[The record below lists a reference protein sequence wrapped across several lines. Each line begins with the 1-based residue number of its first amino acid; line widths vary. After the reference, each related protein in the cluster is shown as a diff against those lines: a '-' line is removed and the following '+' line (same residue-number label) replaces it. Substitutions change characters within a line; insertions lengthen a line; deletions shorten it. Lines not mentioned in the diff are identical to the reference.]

1 MADEIGK
8 ISLVADTSSL
18 ERATN
23 ELDKFAASGNKAATA
38 ADSLNDSNA
47 KTAAK
52 VKDVNAAFAAGASI
66 REKVRSSY
74 EGTTKELQGL
84 QRELLAIRG
93 RVDPVG
99 AAFDNLASMSDKLR
113 EGLRQGLIDPADYA
127 ASEKGIDKLT
137 DSLERSVYESS
148 AAGKAAKEAA
158 QAEKVATVAKESFIS
173 KLQEQTSLYK
183 ATASESAAYRAELL
197 GISKEAAPLISL
209 LQQQEE
215 ATRKD
220 AEQKRIAAIAAKG
233 LKDSIKQLEAEER
246 AALKATKE
254 QERAD
259 RSALA
264 AKESFISR
272 LREQA
277 ETQGKTNS
285 EILAYKAAQ
294 LGATQEAAPFI
305 ASLKQQE
312 DAWKKGTISAG
323 QYRQAMRQLPMQIT
337 DVVTSLASGMPIYMI
352 AIQQGGQIKDSFG
365 GIGNAAK
372 ALISQLT
379 PMRLLVGGLATGAVA
394 LATAYYQGSQES
406 QEFNKQLILTGNY
419 AGVTT
424 DRLNEMAKTIA
435 KSGGTQGAAAAALAK
450 VAGSGAFSSSQLES
464 VTRAALAME
473 KATGQSVDATIENFK
488 RLKEDP
494 LRAAQDLD
502 KQLHFLTATQ
512 LEQISSLSEQGR
524 ATEAASVAMDAYSNT
539 LRVRSAEI
547 KHNLGTIE
555 TAWNSI
561 KGAASDAWDS
571 MLNIGRESSLNER
584 VESTRRQLE
593 IAEKNLRDAERQK
606 PVDTTGYGFGRESS
620 ALGSQ
625 QAGRQLSEQKNRVEA
640 LRKSLK
646 ELSEQSYS
654 EAYAAGIK
662 KQNQDEEE
670 AQKQRFDAD
679 QKWKREY
686 ENAQEKHQRT
696 ILQIK
701 NSSASEATKS
711 EALIR
716 ENARFKEEQDRKT
729 KKPKA
734 VKAITDDAATKE
746 LAASQQR
753 LAVLRGQSSITD
765 KMTQQESRLLEFNQQ
780 IADLKSKSILTA
792 DQKSLLSR
800 ESEIRASLQLEAN
813 IAKENAQRDKA
824 VKAMKTMSD
833 YAKEIEERNQQAK
846 DSFGQTTKGTQR
858 EAQESQLKKTY
869 NKSLEGITDA
879 AQLEKIAAEYVRA
892 RDKLHEGFRDEDAR
906 ESDWISGLNL
916 GINQFAEN
924 SLNVF
929 QATAQIGQT
938 TMQSLSDMAT
948 DLASTGKANIKEFGT
963 SILKMILQVINQ
975 LLVAYAIQSALGWM
989 SGGAS
994 FSSTGLND
1002 GTKGIPMPPKF
1013 DAGGYTGDGGK
1024 YEPKGIVHGG
1034 EFVFTKESTSRIGTD
1049 NLYALMRG
1057 YANGGLV
1064 GGASTGRAPMLGL
1077 QGGGSASG
1085 PIIQTSVVV
1094 NSEGGQQ
1101 QQGGNSDVLGKA
1113 YQQVIDTSV
1122 RDGISKALRPGGLI
1136 WMAQNKR

>member
-1 MADEIGK
+1 MSDEIGK

-47 KTAAK
+47 QTSAK
-52 VKDVNAAFAAGASI
+52 VKDVNAAFAAGAAV
-66 REKVRSSY
+66 REQTRRSY

-84 QRELLAIRG
+84 QRELVAIRG

-99 AAFDNLASMSDKLR
+99 VAFDNLAAMSDKLR
-113 EGLRQGLIDPADYA
+113 EGLRQKLIDPSDYA
-127 ASEKGIDKLT
+127 ASVKGIDNLT
-137 DSLERSVYESS
+137 SALERSVYESS

-158 QAEKVATVAKESFIS
+158 QADKVATVAKENFLK
-173 KLQEQTSLYK
+173 KLKEQVATQGMSRQEQLQ
-183 ATASESAAYRAELL
+183 YR
-197 GISKEAAPLISL
+197 
-209 LQQQEE
+209 
-215 ATRKD
+215 
-220 AEQKRIAAIAAKG
+220 
-233 LKDSIKQLEAEER
+233 
-246 AALKATKE
+246 
-254 QERAD
+254 
-259 RSALA
+259 
-264 AKESFISR
+264 
-272 LREQA
+272 
-277 ETQGKTNS
+277 
-285 EILAYKAAQ
+285 AAQ
-294 LGATQEAAPFI
+294 LGVSSSADIYIKKIDESSKALHGF
-305 ASLKQQE
+305 SLK
-312 DAWKKGTISAG
+312 SASARREIG
-323 QYRQAMRQLPMQIT
+323 VMIGELARGNIGALRGSSITLANRSGLIDQLMTFRGAM
-337 DVVTSLASGMPIYMI
+337 VAGSLGLVA
-352 AIQQGGQIKDSFG
+352 GGL
-365 GIGNAAK
+365 IGVAK
-372 ALISQLT
+372 A
-379 PMRLLVGGLATGAVA
+379 
-394 LATAYYQGSQES
+394 AYDGSQES
-406 QEFNKQLILTGNY
+406 TEFNKQLILTGNY

-435 KSGGTQGAAAAALAK
+435 KSGGTQGSAASALAK
-450 VAGSGAFSSSQLES
+450 VVGTGAFGANQLES
-464 VTRAALAME
+464 VTRSALAME

-524 ATEAASVAMDAYSNT
+524 VTEAATIAIDAYSNT
-539 LRVRSAEI
+539 LKTRSAEI
-547 KHNLGTIE
+547 KQNLGTIE
-555 TAWNSI
+555 TAWNAI
-561 KGAASDAWDS
+561 KSAASNAWDS
-571 MLNIGRESSLNER
+571 MLDIGRESSLNER

-593 IAEKNLRDAERQK
+593 IAEKNLRDAGRQK
-606 PVDTTGYGFGRESS
+606 PIDTTGYGFGRESS
-620 ALGSQ
+620 SLGSQ
-625 QAGRQLSEQKNRVEA
+625 QAGRQLSEQKNRVDA

-662 KQNQDEEE
+662 KQNQDQEE

-679 QKWKREY
+679 QKWKRDY
-686 ENAQEKHQRT
+686 ENAQEKHQRN

-701 NSSASEATKS
+701 NSSASEAVKS

-716 ENARFKEEQDRKT
+716 ENARFKEEQERKT

-734 VKAITDDAATKE
+734 EKAFTDDAATKE

-780 IADLKSKSILTA
+780 IADLKNKPILTA

-800 ESEIRASLQLEAN
+800 ESEIRASLQLETN

-869 NKSLEGITDA
+869 NKSLEGITDP

-948 DLASTGKANIKEFGT
+948 DLASTGKANIKEFGA

-1064 GGASTGRAPMLGL
+1064 GGASTGRAPMLGI

-1094 NSEGGQQ
+1094 NGEGGQQ

>member
-23 ELDKFAASGNKAATA
+23 ELDKFAVSGNKAATA

-47 KTAAK
+47 QTSAK
-52 VKDVNAAFAAGASI
+52 VKDVNAAFAAGAAV
-66 REKVRSSY
+66 REQTRRSY

-84 QRELLAIRG
+84 QRELVAIRG

-99 AAFDNLASMSDKLR
+99 VAFDNLAAMSDKLR
-113 EGLRQGLIDPADYA
+113 EGLRQKLIDPSDYA
-127 ASEKGIDKLT
+127 ASVKGIDNLT
-137 DSLERSVYESS
+137 SALERSVYESS

-158 QAEKVATVAKESFIS
+158 QADKVATVAKENFLK
-173 KLQEQTSLYK
+173 KLKEQVATQGMSRQEQLQ
-183 ATASESAAYRAELL
+183 YR
-197 GISKEAAPLISL
+197 
-209 LQQQEE
+209 
-215 ATRKD
+215 
-220 AEQKRIAAIAAKG
+220 
-233 LKDSIKQLEAEER
+233 
-246 AALKATKE
+246 
-254 QERAD
+254 
-259 RSALA
+259 
-264 AKESFISR
+264 
-272 LREQA
+272 
-277 ETQGKTNS
+277 
-285 EILAYKAAQ
+285 AAQ
-294 LGATQEAAPFI
+294 LGVASSADIYIKKIDESSKALHGF
-305 ASLKQQE
+305 SLK
-312 DAWKKGTISAG
+312 SASARREIG
-323 QYRQAMRQLPMQIT
+323 VMLGELARGNIGALRGSSITLANRSGLIDQLMTFRGAM
-337 DVVTSLASGMPIYMI
+337 VAGSLGLVA
-352 AIQQGGQIKDSFG
+352 GGL
-365 GIGNAAK
+365 IGVAK
-372 ALISQLT
+372 A
-379 PMRLLVGGLATGAVA
+379 AYEGA
-394 LATAYYQGSQES
+394 QES
-406 QEFNKQLILTGNY
+406 EEFNKQLILTGNY
-419 AGVTT
+419 AG
-424 DRLNEMAKTIA
+424 KTAGQLQNLA
-435 KSGGTQGAAAAALAK
+435 KSFSGKGITQHDAASALAS
-450 VAGSGAFSSSQLES
+450 VIGSGAFKSNQIES
-464 VTRAALAME
+464 VTKAALAMQQ
-473 KATGQSVDATIENFK
+473 ATGQAVDETIKNFQRLYENPTQGSIE
-488 RLKEDP
+488 LN
-494 LRAAQDLD
+494 
-502 KQLHFLTATQ
+502 KQLHYLTSSQYEYIAS
-512 LEQISSLSEQGR
+512 LERRGFK
-524 ATEAASVAMDAYSNT
+524 EAAGQAAADVYSKAEQQ
-539 LRVRSAEI
+539 RSQQVI
-547 KHNLGTIE
+547 DNLGYIE
-555 TAWNSI
+555 RSI
-561 KGAASDAWDS
+561 KTAINWWNKYYDAARG
-571 MLNIGRESSLNER
+571 IGREDTN
-584 VESTRRQLE
+584 STQLQ
-593 IAEKNLRDAERQK
+593 AVRDRIK
-606 PVDTTGYGFGRESS
+606 
-620 ALGSQ
+620 
-625 QAGRQLSEQKNRVEA
+625 QLSDNSKPGAFGLGGIGDGGASAKELKELKDKEKELAFVINSQEGYAQSQIKAKEA
-640 LRKSLK
+640 DEKRTKSLK
-646 ELSEQSYS
+646 YQNDILSKNVSWQQKRSAALTELWRNISLAPKDWSKEQ
-654 EAYAAGIK
+654 
-662 KQNQDEEE
+662 
-670 AQKQRFDAD
+670 R
-679 QKWKREY
+679 
-686 ENAQEKHQRT
+686 
-696 ILQIK
+696 
-701 NSSASEATKS
+701 
-711 EALIR
+711 AL
-716 ENARFKEEQDRKT
+716 
-729 KKPKA
+729 A
-734 VKAITDDAATKE
+734 VKQINNDNKPPTEKKGTVYKDDTAARE

-753 LAVLRGQSSITD
+753 LAVLRGQSEATD

-780 IADLKSKSILTA
+780 IADLKNKSILTA

-833 YAKEIEERNQQAK
+833 YAKEIEERNKQAEK
-846 DSFGQTTKGTQR
+846 SFGKTTKGTQR

-906 ESDWISGLNL
+906 ESQWVSGLNL
-916 GINQFAEN
+916 GVRQFAEN

-1094 NSEGGQQ
+1094 NNEGGQQ
-1101 QQGGNSDVLGKA
+1101 QQGGNSDAIGKA

>member
-1 MADEIGK
+1 MSDEIGK

-18 ERATN
+18 ERAAN
-23 ELDKFAASGNKAATA
+23 ELDKFSASSNKAATA

-47 KTAAK
+47 QTSAK
-52 VKDVNAAFAAGASI
+52 VKDVNAAFTAGAAV
-66 REKVRSSY
+66 REQTRRSY

-84 QRELLAIRG
+84 QRELVAIRG

-99 AAFDNLASMSDKLR
+99 VAFDNLAAMSDKLR
-113 EGLRQGLIDPADYA
+113 EGLRQKLIDPSDYA
-127 ASEKGIDKLT
+127 ASVKGIDNLT
-137 DSLERSVYESS
+137 SALERSVYESS

-158 QAEKVATVAKESFIS
+158 QADKLATV
-173 KLQEQTSLYK
+173 
-183 ATASESAAYRAELL
+183 
-197 GISKEAAPLISL
+197 
-209 LQQQEE
+209 
-215 ATRKD
+215 
-220 AEQKRIAAIAAKG
+220 
-233 LKDSIKQLEAEER
+233 
-246 AALKATKE
+246 
-254 QERAD
+254 
-259 RSALA
+259 

-337 DVVTSLASGMPIYMI
+337 DVVTSLASGMPIYMV

-372 ALISQLT
+372 ALASQLT
-379 PMRLLVGGLATGAVA
+379 PMRLLVGGITTAAIA
-394 LATAYYQGSQES
+394 LSVAYYQGAQES
-406 QEFNKQLILTGNY
+406 TEFNKQLILTGNY

-435 KSGGTQGAAAAALAK
+435 KSGGTQGSAASALAK
-450 VAGSGAFSSSQLES
+450 VVGTGAFGANQLES
-464 VTRAALAME
+464 VTRSALAME

-512 LEQISSLSEQGR
+512 LESITKLSETGNV
-524 ATEAASVAMDAYSNT
+524 TAAARVAMDAYADTMQQREADVTDS
-539 LRVRSAEI
+539 
-547 KHNLGTIE
+547 LGYLE
-555 TAWNSI
+555 TGWNSI
-561 KGAASDAWDS
+561 KSIASSAWDA
-571 MLNIGRESSLNER
+571 MLGVGREDTIEDKIER
-584 VESTRRQLE
+584 LQKASKARALGMADVNVGVDTSAE
-593 IAEKNLRDAERQK
+593 IATLQEEKFQRDIKVAKDKAEQNEQDRQ
-606 PVDTTGYGFGRESS
+606 
-620 ALGSQ
+620 
-625 QAGRQLSEQKNRVEA
+625 
-640 LRKSLK
+640 
-646 ELSEQSYS
+646 
-654 EAYAAGIK
+654 
-662 KQNQDEEE
+662 
-670 AQKQRFDAD
+670 
-679 QKWKREY
+679 KREY
-686 ENAQEKHQRT
+686 NATQALNKKYETAEEKHQRT
-696 ILQIK
+696 LLEIRSGYASKEAKDAAIK
-701 NSSASEATKS
+701 
-711 EALIR
+711 R
-716 ENARFKEEQDRKT
+716 ENIEFAEAQARKT

-734 VKAITDDAATKE
+734 AKAITDDAATKE

-780 IADLKSKSILTA
+780 IADLKNKSILTA

-833 YAKEIEERNQQAK
+833 YAKEIEERNKQAEK
-846 DSFGQTTKGTQR
+846 SFGKTTKGTQR
-858 EAQESQLKKTY
+858 EAQESQLNKTY

-906 ESDWISGLNL
+906 ESDWISGLNM

-1024 YEPKGIVHGG
+1024 HEPKGIVHGG

-1064 GGASTGRAPMLGL
+1064 GGPSMSRAPMFGL
-1077 QGGGSASG
+1077 TGGSGAGGVAVDLSG
-1085 PIIQTSVVV
+1085 MNIIVQ
-1094 NSEGGQQ
+1094 GQQ
-1101 QQGGNSDVLGKA
+1101 QQQNGSPQQNQAISQAAKNEVIAIVSQQLDRALGQSGRITTAIQKK
-1113 YQQVIDTSV
+1113 VG
-1122 RDGISKALRPGGLI
+1122 R
-1136 WMAQNKR
+1136 

>member
-1 MADEIGK
+1 MSDEIGK

-18 ERATN
+18 ERAAN
-23 ELDKFAASGNKAATA
+23 ELDKFSASSNKAATA

-47 KTAAK
+47 QTSAK
-52 VKDVNAAFAAGASI
+52 VKDVNAAFTAGAAV
-66 REKVRSSY
+66 REQTRRSY

-84 QRELLAIRG
+84 QRELVAIRG

-99 AAFDNLASMSDKLR
+99 VAFDNLAAMSDKLR
-113 EGLRQGLIDPADYA
+113 EGLRQKLIDPSDYA
-127 ASEKGIDKLT
+127 ASVKGIDNLT
-137 DSLERSVYESS
+137 SALERSVYESS

-158 QAEKVATVAKESFIS
+158 QADKVATVAKENFLK
-173 KLQEQTSLYK
+173 KLKEQVATQGMSRQEQLQ
-183 ATASESAAYRAELL
+183 YR
-197 GISKEAAPLISL
+197 
-209 LQQQEE
+209 
-215 ATRKD
+215 
-220 AEQKRIAAIAAKG
+220 
-233 LKDSIKQLEAEER
+233 
-246 AALKATKE
+246 
-254 QERAD
+254 
-259 RSALA
+259 
-264 AKESFISR
+264 
-272 LREQA
+272 
-277 ETQGKTNS
+277 
-285 EILAYKAAQ
+285 AAQ
-294 LGATQEAAPFI
+294 LGVASSADIYIKKIDESSKALHGF
-305 ASLKQQE
+305 SLK
-312 DAWKKGTISAG
+312 SASARREIG
-323 QYRQAMRQLPMQIT
+323 VMLGELARGNIGALRGSSITLANRSGLIDQLMTFRGAM
-337 DVVTSLASGMPIYMI
+337 VAGSLGLVA
-352 AIQQGGQIKDSFG
+352 GGL
-365 GIGNAAK
+365 IGVAK
-372 ALISQLT
+372 A
-379 PMRLLVGGLATGAVA
+379 
-394 LATAYYQGSQES
+394 AYDGSQES
-406 QEFNKQLILTGNY
+406 TEFNKQLILTGNY

-435 KSGGTQGAAAAALAK
+435 KSGGTQGAAAAALSK
-450 VAGSGAFSSSQLES
+450 VVGTGSFDANQLES
-464 VTRAALAME
+464 ITRSALAME
-473 KATGQSVDATIENFK
+473 KVTGQSVDATIENFK

-502 KQLHFLTATQ
+502 KQLHFLTAAQ
-512 LEQISSLSEQGR
+512 LEQISSL
-524 ATEAASVAMDAYSNT
+524 TEVGNITQAARIAMDAYSDAIQNRSSDVVENLGFIESAWKNIGDAAAYAWDTAKRVGRDSTLEEQLQRLQSIRPAGINT
-539 LRVRSAEI
+539 TSIDAEI
-547 KHNLGTIE
+547 
-555 TAWNSI
+555 
-561 KGAASDAWDS
+561 AAVKEKIYQRDRKAAGDK
-571 MLNIGRESSLNER
+571 
-584 VESTRRQLE
+584 
-593 IAEKNLRDAERQK
+593 AEKVEQDRQK
-606 PVDTTGYGFGRESS
+606 RELLATQ
-620 ALGSQ
+620 AL
-625 QAGRQLSEQKNRVEA
+625 N
-640 LRKSLK
+640 
-646 ELSEQSYS
+646 
-654 EAYAAGIK
+654 
-662 KQNQDEEE
+662 KQ
-670 AQKQRFDAD
+670 
-679 QKWKREY
+679 Y
-686 ENAQEKHQRT
+686 ETEKEKHLRT
-696 ILQIK
+696 IREIE
-701 NSSASEATKS
+701 NGFATK
-711 EALIR
+711 EAKDTAIAR
-716 ENARFKEEQDRKT
+716 ENEKFAESQARKT
-729 KKPKA
+729 KKPAAAKT
-734 VKAITDDAATKE
+734 ITDDVATKE

-753 LAVLRGQSSITD
+753 LAVLRGQSEATD

-813 IAKENAQRDKA
+813 IAKENVQRDKA

-833 YAKEIEERNQQAK
+833 YAIEIEERNQQARN
-846 DSFGQTTKGTQR
+846 SFGQTTKGTQR

-869 NKSLEGITDA
+869 NKSLEGITDPS
-879 AQLEKIAAEYVRA
+879 QLEKIAAEYVRA

-1101 QQGGNSDVLGKA
+1101 QRGGNSDALGKA

>member
-47 KTAAK
+47 QTSAK
-52 VKDVNAAFAAGASI
+52 VKDVNAAFAAGAAV
-66 REKVRSSY
+66 REQTRRSY

-84 QRELLAIRG
+84 QRELVAIRG

-99 AAFDNLASMSDKLR
+99 VAFDNLAAMSDKLR
-113 EGLRQGLIDPADYA
+113 EGLRQKLIDPSDYA
-127 ASEKGIDKLT
+127 ASVKGIDNLT
-137 DSLERSVYESS
+137 SALERSVYESS

-158 QAEKVATVAKESFIS
+158 QADKLATV
-173 KLQEQTSLYK
+173 
-183 ATASESAAYRAELL
+183 
-197 GISKEAAPLISL
+197 
-209 LQQQEE
+209 
-215 ATRKD
+215 
-220 AEQKRIAAIAAKG
+220 
-233 LKDSIKQLEAEER
+233 
-246 AALKATKE
+246 
-254 QERAD
+254 
-259 RSALA
+259 

-312 DAWKKGTISAG
+312 NAWKSSTISAG

-337 DVVTSLASGMPIYMI
+337 DVVTSLASGMPIYMV

-435 KSGGTQGAAAAALAK
+435 KSGGTQGSAASALAK
-450 VAGSGAFSSSQLES
+450 VVGTGAFGANQLES
-464 VTRAALAME
+464 VTRSALAME
-473 KATGQSVDATIENFK
+473 KVTGQSVDATIENFK

-502 KQLHFLTATQ
+502 KQLHFLTAAQ
-512 LEQISSLSEQGR
+512 LEQISSL
-524 ATEAASVAMDAYSNT
+524 TEVGNITQAARIAMDAYSDAIQNRSSDVVENLGFIESAWKNIGDAAAYAWDTAKRVGRDSTLEEQLQRLQSIRPAGINT
-539 LRVRSAEI
+539 TSIDAEI
-547 KHNLGTIE
+547 
-555 TAWNSI
+555 
-561 KGAASDAWDS
+561 AAVKEKIYQRDRKSAGDK
-571 MLNIGRESSLNER
+571 
-584 VESTRRQLE
+584 
-593 IAEKNLRDAERQK
+593 AEKVEQDRQK
-606 PVDTTGYGFGRESS
+606 RELLATQ
-620 ALGSQ
+620 AL
-625 QAGRQLSEQKNRVEA
+625 N
-640 LRKSLK
+640 
-646 ELSEQSYS
+646 
-654 EAYAAGIK
+654 
-662 KQNQDEEE
+662 KQ
-670 AQKQRFDAD
+670 
-679 QKWKREY
+679 Y
-686 ENAQEKHQRT
+686 ETEKEKHLRT
-696 ILQIK
+696 IREIE
-701 NSSASEATKS
+701 NGFATK
-711 EALIR
+711 EAKDTAIAR
-716 ENARFKEEQDRKT
+716 ENEKFAESQARKT
-729 KKPKA
+729 KKPAAAKT
-734 VKAITDDAATKE
+734 ITDDVATKE

-753 LAVLRGQSSITD
+753 LAVLRGQSEATD

-879 AQLEKIAAEYVRA
+879 SQLEKIAAEYVRA

-1024 YEPKGIVHGG
+1024 HEPKGIVHGG
-1034 EFVFTKESTSRIGTD
+1034 EFVFTKESTNRIGTD

-1064 GGASTGRAPMLGL
+1064 GGSSISRAPMLGL
-1077 QGGGSASG
+1077 TGGNGGISVDLSG
-1085 PIIQTSVVV
+1085 MTIVTQ
-1094 NSEGGQQ
+1094 GQQ
-1101 QQGGNSDVLGKA
+1101 QQQSSSSRQNQAISQAAKNEVIAIVSQQLDRALGQSGRITTA
-1113 YQQVIDTSV
+1113 I
-1122 RDGISKALRPGGLI
+1122 
-1136 WMAQNKR
+1136 QNKVGR

>member
-1 MADEIGK
+1 MSDEIGK
-8 ISLVADTSSL
+8 ISLVADTSSI
-18 ERATN
+18 ERAAN
-23 ELDKFAASGNKAATA
+23 ELDKFSASSNKAATA

-47 KTAAK
+47 QTSAK
-52 VKDVNAAFAAGASI
+52 VKDVNAAFAAGAAV
-66 REKVRSSY
+66 REQTRRSY

-84 QRELLAIRG
+84 QRELVAIRG

-99 AAFDNLASMSDKLR
+99 VAFDNLAAMSDKLR
-113 EGLRQGLIDPADYA
+113 EGLRQKLIDPSDYA
-127 ASEKGIDKLT
+127 ASVKGIDNLT
-137 DSLERSVYESS
+137 SALERSVYESS

-158 QAEKVATVAKESFIS
+158 QADKLATV
-173 KLQEQTSLYK
+173 
-183 ATASESAAYRAELL
+183 
-197 GISKEAAPLISL
+197 
-209 LQQQEE
+209 
-215 ATRKD
+215 
-220 AEQKRIAAIAAKG
+220 
-233 LKDSIKQLEAEER
+233 
-246 AALKATKE
+246 
-254 QERAD
+254 
-259 RSALA
+259 

-312 DAWKKGTISAG
+312 NAWKSSTISAG

-372 ALISQLT
+372 ALASQLT
-379 PMRLLVGGLATGAVA
+379 PMRLLVGGITTAAIA
-394 LATAYYQGSQES
+394 LSVAYYQGAQES
-406 QEFNKQLILTGNY
+406 TEFNKQLILTGNY

-435 KSGGTQGAAAAALAK
+435 KSGGTQGSAASALAK
-450 VAGSGAFSSSQLES
+450 VVGTGAFGANQLES
-464 VTRAALAME
+464 VTRSALAME

-512 LEQISSLSEQGR
+512 LESITALSETGNV
-524 ATEAASVAMDAYSNT
+524 TAAARVAMDAYADTMQQRAADVTDS
-539 LRVRSAEI
+539 
-547 KHNLGTIE
+547 LGYLE
-555 TAWNSI
+555 TGWNSI
-561 KGAASDAWDS
+561 KSIASSAWDA
-571 MLNIGRESSLNER
+571 MLGVGREDTIEDKIER
-584 VESTRRQLE
+584 LQKASKARALGMADVNVGVDTSAE
-593 IAEKNLRDAERQK
+593 IATLQEEKFQRDIKVAKDKAEQNEQDRQK
-606 PVDTTGYGFGRESS
+606 REDNATQ
-620 ALGSQ
+620 AL
-625 QAGRQLSEQKNRVEA
+625 N
-640 LRKSLK
+640 
-646 ELSEQSYS
+646 
-654 EAYAAGIK
+654 K
-662 KQNQDEEE
+662 K
-670 AQKQRFDAD
+670 
-679 QKWKREY
+679 Y
-686 ENAQEKHQRT
+686 ETAEEKHQRT
-696 ILQIK
+696 LLEIRSGYASKEAKDAAIK
-701 NSSASEATKS
+701 
-711 EALIR
+711 R
-716 ENARFKEEQDRKT
+716 ENIEFAEAQARKT

-734 VKAITDDAATKE
+734 AKAITDDAATKE

-780 IADLKSKSILTA
+780 IADLKNKSILTA

-869 NKSLEGITDA
+869 NKSLEGITDP

-1077 QGGGSASG
+1077 QGRGSASG

-1094 NSEGGQQ
+1094 SNEGGQQ
-1101 QQGGNSDVLGKA
+1101 QQGGNSDAIGKA

>member
-1 MADEIGK
+1 MSDEIGK
-8 ISLVADTSSL
+8 ISLVADTSSI
-18 ERATN
+18 ERAAN
-23 ELDKFAASGNKAATA
+23 ELDKFSASSNKAATA

-47 KTAAK
+47 KVASR
-52 VKDVNAAFAAGASI
+52 VKDVNASFAAGSAI
-66 REKVRSSY
+66 REQVRRSY

-84 QRELLAIRG
+84 QRELVAIRG

-99 AAFDNLASMSDKLR
+99 AAFDNLAQMSDKLR
-113 EGLRQGLIDPADYA
+113 EGLRQGLIDPSDYA
-127 ASEKGIDKLT
+127 ASVKGIDKLT
-137 DSLERSVYESS
+137 SSLERSVYEST

-158 QAEKVATVAKESFIS
+158 QADKLATV
-173 KLQEQTSLYK
+173 
-183 ATASESAAYRAELL
+183 
-197 GISKEAAPLISL
+197 
-209 LQQQEE
+209 
-215 ATRKD
+215 
-220 AEQKRIAAIAAKG
+220 
-233 LKDSIKQLEAEER
+233 
-246 AALKATKE
+246 
-254 QERAD
+254 
-259 RSALA
+259 

-312 DAWKKGTISAG
+312 GAWKKGTISAG

-337 DVVTSLASGMPIYMI
+337 DVVTSLASGMPIYMV

-365 GIGNAAK
+365 GMGNAAK

-419 AGVTT
+419 AG
-424 DRLNEMAKTIA
+424 KTAGQLQNLA
-435 KSGGTQGAAAAALAK
+435 KSFSGKGITQHDAASALAS
-450 VAGSGAFSSSQLES
+450 VIGSGAFKSNQIES
-464 VTRAALAME
+464 VTKAALAMQQ
-473 KATGQSVDATIENFK
+473 ATGQAVDETIKNFQRLYENPTQGSIE
-488 RLKEDP
+488 LN
-494 LRAAQDLD
+494 
-502 KQLHFLTATQ
+502 KQLHYLTSSQYEYIAS
-512 LEQISSLSEQGR
+512 LERRGFK
-524 ATEAASVAMDAYSNT
+524 EAAGQAAADVYSKAEQQ
-539 LRVRSAEI
+539 RSQQVI
-547 KHNLGTIE
+547 DNLGYIE
-555 TAWNSI
+555 RSI
-561 KGAASDAWDS
+561 KTAINWWNKYYDAARG
-571 MLNIGRESSLNER
+571 IGREDTN
-584 VESTRRQLE
+584 STQLQ
-593 IAEKNLRDAERQK
+593 AVRDRIK
-606 PVDTTGYGFGRESS
+606 
-620 ALGSQ
+620 
-625 QAGRQLSEQKNRVEA
+625 QLSDNSKPGAFGLGGIGDGGASAKELKELKDKEKELAFVINSQEGYAQSQIKAKEA
-640 LRKSLK
+640 DEKRTKSLK
-646 ELSEQSYS
+646 YQNDILSKNVSWQQKRSAALTELWRNISLAPKDWSKEQRS
-654 EAYAAGIK
+654 
-662 KQNQDEEE
+662 
-670 AQKQRFDAD
+670 
-679 QKWKREY
+679 
-686 ENAQEKHQRT
+686 
-696 ILQIK
+696 L
-701 NSSASEATKS
+701 
-711 EALIR
+711 
-716 ENARFKEEQDRKT
+716 
-729 KKPKA
+729 A
-734 VKAITDDAATKE
+734 VKQINNDNKPPTEKKGTAYKDDTAARE

-753 LAVLRGQSSITD
+753 LAVLRGQSEATD

-780 IADLKSKSILTA
+780 IADLKNKSILTA

-813 IAKENAQRDKA
+813 IAKENAQREKA

-869 NKSLEGITDA
+869 NKSLEGITDP

-1077 QGGGSASG
+1077 QGRGSASG

-1094 NSEGGQQ
+1094 SNEGGQQ
-1101 QQGGNSDVLGKA
+1101 QQGGNSDAIGKA

>member
-23 ELDKFAASGNKAATA
+23 ELDKFAVSGNKAATA

-47 KTAAK
+47 QTSAK
-52 VKDVNAAFAAGASI
+52 VKDVNAAFAAGAAV
-66 REKVRSSY
+66 REQTRRSY

-84 QRELLAIRG
+84 QRELVAIRG

-99 AAFDNLASMSDKLR
+99 VAFDNLAAMSDKLR
-113 EGLRQGLIDPADYA
+113 EGLRQKLIDPSDYA
-127 ASEKGIDKLT
+127 ASVKGIDNLT
-137 DSLERSVYESS
+137 SALERSVYESS

-158 QAEKVATVAKESFIS
+158 QADKLATV
-173 KLQEQTSLYK
+173 
-183 ATASESAAYRAELL
+183 
-197 GISKEAAPLISL
+197 
-209 LQQQEE
+209 
-215 ATRKD
+215 
-220 AEQKRIAAIAAKG
+220 
-233 LKDSIKQLEAEER
+233 
-246 AALKATKE
+246 
-254 QERAD
+254 
-259 RSALA
+259 

-337 DVVTSLASGMPIYMI
+337 DVVTSLASGMPIYMV

-365 GIGNAAK
+365 GMGNAAK

-424 DRLNEMAKTIA
+424 SRLNEMAKTIA

-450 VAGSGAFSSSQLES
+450 VVGTGAFGASQLES
-464 VTRAALAME
+464 VTRSALAME

-539 LRVRSAEI
+539 LRVRSEEI

-780 IADLKSKSILTA
+780 IADLKNKSILTA

-813 IAKENAQRDKA
+813 IAKENAQREKA
-824 VKAMKTMSD
+824 VKAMKTMRD
-833 YAKEIEERNQQAK
+833 YATEIAERNRLAAE
-846 DSFGQTTKGTQR
+846 SFGLTTKQTER
-858 EAQESQLKKTY
+858 AAQESQLGKTFR
-869 NKSLEGITDA
+869 KSTEGVTDPA
-879 AQLEKIAAEYVRA
+879 KLEKITAEYVKA
-892 RDKLHEGFRDEDAR
+892 RDKLHEGFRDEDTR
-906 ESDWISGLNL
+906 ELDWVSGLNL

-929 QATAQIGQT
+929 QATASIAQT
-938 TMQSLSDMAT
+938 TMQGLSSMAT
-948 DLASTGKANIKEFGT
+948 EMATTGKANIKDFGT

-975 LLVAYAIQSALGWM
+975 MIVAYAIQTALGWAGM
-989 SGGAS
+989 GSKSGLSGVAG
-994 FSSTGLND
+994 STGAMGLPTGFGGYD
-1002 GTKGIPMPPKF
+1002 K
-1013 DAGGYTGDGGK
+1013 GGYTGDGNK
-1024 YEPKGIVHGG
+1024 YEPAGIVHRG
-1034 EFVFTKESTSRIGTD
+1034 EFVITKEATSRIGPE

-1057 YANGGLV
+1057 YANGGMV
-1064 GGASTGRAPMLGL
+1064 GGSSTGRAPMLGL
-1077 QGGGSASG
+1077 QGGGSTSG
-1085 PIIQTSVVV
+1085 PTIQTTVTV
-1094 NSEGGQQ
+1094 NTEGGQQ
-1101 QQGGNSDVLGKA
+1101 QQGGNSDAIGKA
-1113 YQQVIDTSV
+1113 YQQVIDVSV
-1122 RDGISKALRPGGLI
+1122 KDGISKALRPGGLI
-1136 WMAQNKR
+1136 WAAQNKR

>member
-1 MADEIGK
+1 MSDEIGK

-47 KTAAK
+47 QTSAK
-52 VKDVNAAFAAGASI
+52 VKDVNAAFAAGAAV
-66 REKVRSSY
+66 REQTRRSY

-84 QRELLAIRG
+84 QRELVAIRG

-99 AAFDNLASMSDKLR
+99 VAFDNLAAMSDKLR

-127 ASEKGIDKLT
+127 ASVKGIDNLT
-137 DSLERSVYESS
+137 NSLERSVYETS

-285 EILAYKAAQ
+285 ELLEYKAAQ
-294 LGATQEAAPFI
+294 LGATKEAAPFI

-323 QYRQAMRQLPMQIT
+323 QYRQAMRQLPAQIT
-337 DVVTSLASGMPIYMI
+337 DVVTSLASGMPVYMV

-379 PMRLLVGGLATGAVA
+379 PMRLLVSGITVSAVA
-394 LATAYYQGSQES
+394 MGIAYYQGAKES

-424 DRLNEMAKTIA
+424 GRLNDMAKTIS

-450 VAGSGAFSSSQLES
+450 VVGTGAFGANQLES
-464 VTRAALAME
+464 VTRSALAME

-512 LEQISSLSEQGR
+512 LESITKLSETGDV
-524 ATEAASVAMDAYSNT
+524 TAAARVAMDAYADSMQQRAADVT
-539 LRVRSAEI
+539 DS
-547 KHNLGTIE
+547 LGYLE
-555 TAWNSI
+555 TGWNSI
-561 KGAASDAWDS
+561 KSIASSAWDA
-571 MLNIGRESSLNER
+571 MLGVGREDTIEDKIERLQKASKARALGMADVNVGVDTNSELAKLNDEKFQKDLKAAQR
-584 VESTRRQLE
+584 KGEQ
-593 IAEKNLRDAERQK
+593 AEEERQK
-606 PVDTTGYGFGRESS
+606 RELL
-620 ALGSQ
+620 A
-625 QAGRQLSEQKNRVEA
+625 
-640 LRKSLK
+640 
-646 ELSEQSYS
+646 
-654 EAYAAGIK
+654 
-662 KQNQDEEE
+662 NQ
-670 AQKQRFDAD
+670 R
-679 QKWKREY
+679 WNREY
-686 ENAQEKHQRT
+686 ESDLEKHQRK
-696 ILQIK
+696 LLEIK
-701 NSSASEATKS
+701 NDYASKEVKDNAI
-711 EALIR
+711 AR
-716 ENARFKEEQDRKT
+716 ENKRFAESQARKT

-734 VKAITDDAATKE
+734 EKAFTDDAATKE

-780 IADLKSKSILTA
+780 ISDLKNKSILTA

-813 IAKENAQRDKA
+813 IAKENVQRDKA

-833 YAKEIEERNQQAK
+833 YAKEIAERNRLATE
-846 DSFGQTTKGTQR
+846 SFGLTTKQTER
-858 EAQESQLKKTY
+858 AAQESQLGKTFR
-869 NKSLEGITDA
+869 KSTEGITDP
-879 AQLEKIAAEYVRA
+879 AQLEKITAEYVKA

-1002 GTKGIPMPPKF
+1002 GTKGIPMPPRF

-1101 QQGGNSDVLGKA
+1101 QQGGNSDAIGKA

>member
-1 MADEIGK
+1 MSDEIGK

-23 ELDKFAASGNKAATA
+23 ELDKFAVSGNKAATA

-47 KTAAK
+47 QTSAK
-52 VKDVNAAFAAGASI
+52 VKDVNAAFAAGAAV
-66 REKVRSSY
+66 REQTRRSY

-84 QRELLAIRG
+84 QRELVAIRG

-99 AAFDNLASMSDKLR
+99 VAFDNLAAMSDKLR
-113 EGLRQGLIDPADYA
+113 EGLRQKLIDPSDYA
-127 ASEKGIDKLT
+127 ASVKGIDNLT
-137 DSLERSVYESS
+137 SALERSVYENS

-158 QAEKVATVAKESFIS
+158 QADKVATVAKENFLK
-173 KLQEQTSLYK
+173 KLKEQVATQGMSRQEQLQ
-183 ATASESAAYRAELL
+183 YR
-197 GISKEAAPLISL
+197 
-209 LQQQEE
+209 
-215 ATRKD
+215 
-220 AEQKRIAAIAAKG
+220 
-233 LKDSIKQLEAEER
+233 
-246 AALKATKE
+246 
-254 QERAD
+254 
-259 RSALA
+259 
-264 AKESFISR
+264 
-272 LREQA
+272 
-277 ETQGKTNS
+277 
-285 EILAYKAAQ
+285 AAQ
-294 LGATQEAAPFI
+294 LGVSSSADIYIKKIDESSKALHGF
-305 ASLKQQE
+305 SLK
-312 DAWKKGTISAG
+312 SASARREIG
-323 QYRQAMRQLPMQIT
+323 VMLGELARGNIGALRGSSITLANRSGLIDQLMTFRGAM
-337 DVVTSLASGMPIYMI
+337 VAGSLGLVA
-352 AIQQGGQIKDSFG
+352 GGL
-365 GIGNAAK
+365 IGVAK
-372 ALISQLT
+372 A
-379 PMRLLVGGLATGAVA
+379 AYEGA
-394 LATAYYQGSQES
+394 QES
-406 QEFNKQLILTGNY
+406 EEFNKQLILTGNY
-419 AGVTT
+419 AG
-424 DRLNEMAKTIA
+424 KTAGQLQNLA
-435 KSGGTQGAAAAALAK
+435 KSFSGKGITQHDAASALAS
-450 VAGSGAFSSSQLES
+450 VIGSGAFKSNQIES
-464 VTRAALAME
+464 VTKAALAMQQ
-473 KATGQSVDATIENFK
+473 ATGQAVDETIKNFQRLYENPTQGSIE
-488 RLKEDP
+488 LN
-494 LRAAQDLD
+494 
-502 KQLHFLTATQ
+502 KQLHYLTSSQYEYIAS
-512 LEQISSLSEQGR
+512 LERRGFK
-524 ATEAASVAMDAYSNT
+524 EAAGQAAADVYSKAEQQ
-539 LRVRSAEI
+539 RSQQVI
-547 KHNLGTIE
+547 DNLGYIE
-555 TAWNSI
+555 RSI
-561 KGAASDAWDS
+561 KTAINWWNKYYDAARG
-571 MLNIGRESSLNER
+571 IGREDTN
-584 VESTRRQLE
+584 STQLQ
-593 IAEKNLRDAERQK
+593 AVRDRIK
-606 PVDTTGYGFGRESS
+606 
-620 ALGSQ
+620 
-625 QAGRQLSEQKNRVEA
+625 QLSDNSKPGAFGLGGIGDGGASAKELKELKDKEKELAFVINSQEGYAQSQIKAKEA
-640 LRKSLK
+640 DEKRTKSLK
-646 ELSEQSYS
+646 YQNDILSKNVSWQQKRSAALTELWRNISLAPKDWSKEQ
-654 EAYAAGIK
+654 
-662 KQNQDEEE
+662 
-670 AQKQRFDAD
+670 R
-679 QKWKREY
+679 
-686 ENAQEKHQRT
+686 
-696 ILQIK
+696 
-701 NSSASEATKS
+701 
-711 EALIR
+711 AL
-716 ENARFKEEQDRKT
+716 
-729 KKPKA
+729 A
-734 VKAITDDAATKE
+734 VKQINNDNKPPTEKKGTAYKDDTAARE

-753 LAVLRGQSSITD
+753 LAVLRGQSEATD

-780 IADLKSKSILTA
+780 IADLKNKSILTA

-813 IAKENAQRDKA
+813 IAKENAQREKA

-869 NKSLEGITDA
+869 NKSLEGITDP

-1077 QGGGSASG
+1077 QGRGSASG

-1094 NSEGGQQ
+1094 SNEGGQQ
-1101 QQGGNSDVLGKA
+1101 QQGGNSDAIGKA

>member
-1 MADEIGK
+1 MSDEIGK

-23 ELDKFAASGNKAATA
+23 ELDKFAVSGNKAATA

-47 KTAAK
+47 QTSAK
-52 VKDVNAAFAAGASI
+52 VKDVNAAFAAGAAV
-66 REKVRSSY
+66 REQTRRSY

-84 QRELLAIRG
+84 QRELVAIRG

-99 AAFDNLASMSDKLR
+99 VAFDNLAAMSDKLR
-113 EGLRQGLIDPADYA
+113 EGLRQKLIDPSDYA
-127 ASEKGIDKLT
+127 ASVKGIDNLT
-137 DSLERSVYESS
+137 SALERSVYESS

-158 QAEKVATVAKESFIS
+158 QADKVATV
-173 KLQEQTSLYK
+173 
-183 ATASESAAYRAELL
+183 
-197 GISKEAAPLISL
+197 
-209 LQQQEE
+209 
-215 ATRKD
+215 
-220 AEQKRIAAIAAKG
+220 
-233 LKDSIKQLEAEER
+233 
-246 AALKATKE
+246 
-254 QERAD
+254 
-259 RSALA
+259 

-285 EILAYKAAQ
+285 EIMAYRAAQ
-294 LGATQEAAPFI
+294 LGATKEAAPFI

-323 QYRQAMRQLPMQIT
+323 QYRQAMRQLPAQIT
-337 DVVTSLASGMPIYMI
+337 DVVTSLASGMPVYMV

-372 ALISQLT
+372 ALVSQLT
-379 PMRLLVGGLATGAVA
+379 PMRLLVGGITTAAIA
-394 LATAYYQGSQES
+394 LSVAYYQGAKES
-406 QEFNKQLILTGNY
+406 TEFNKQLILTGNY

-450 VAGSGAFSSSQLES
+450 VVGTGAFGANQLES
-464 VTRAALAME
+464 VTRSALAME

-512 LEQISSLSEQGR
+512 LESITKLSETGDV
-524 ATEAASVAMDAYSNT
+524 TAAARVAMDAYADTMQQRAADVTDS
-539 LRVRSAEI
+539 
-547 KHNLGTIE
+547 LGYLE
-555 TAWNSI
+555 TGWNSI
-561 KGAASDAWDS
+561 KSIASSAWDA
-571 MLNIGRESSLNER
+571 MLGVGREDTIEDKIERLQKASKARALGMADVNVGVDTNSELAKLNDEKFQKDLKAAQKKG
-584 VESTRRQLE
+584 EQ
-593 IAEKNLRDAERQK
+593 AEEERQK
-606 PVDTTGYGFGRESS
+606 RELL
-620 ALGSQ
+620 A
-625 QAGRQLSEQKNRVEA
+625 
-640 LRKSLK
+640 
-646 ELSEQSYS
+646 
-654 EAYAAGIK
+654 
-662 KQNQDEEE
+662 NQ
-670 AQKQRFDAD
+670 R
-679 QKWKREY
+679 WNREY
-686 ENAQEKHQRT
+686 ESDLEKHQRK
-696 ILQIK
+696 LLEIK
-701 NSSASEATKS
+701 NDYASKEVKDNAI
-711 EALIR
+711 AR
-716 ENARFKEEQDRKT
+716 ENKRFAESQARKT

-734 VKAITDDAATKE
+734 EKAFTDDAATKE

-780 IADLKSKSILTA
+780 IADLKNKSILTA

-800 ESEIRASLQLEAN
+800 ESEIRASLQLEAS
-813 IAKENAQRDKA
+813 IAKENAQREKA
-824 VKAMKTMSD
+824 VKAMKTMRD
-833 YAKEIEERNQQAK
+833 YAKEIAERNRLATE
-846 DSFGQTTKGTQR
+846 SFGLTTKQTER
-858 EAQESQLKKTY
+858 ATQESQLGKTFR
-869 NKSLEGITDA
+869 KSTEGITDP
-879 AQLEKIAAEYVRA
+879 AQLEKITAEYVKA

-924 SLNVF
+924 SINVF

-1002 GTKGIPMPPKF
+1002 GTKGIPMPSRF

-1077 QGGGSASG
+1077 QGGGSTSG

-1101 QQGGNSDVLGKA
+1101 QRGGNSDAIGKA

-1136 WMAQNKR
+1136 WMSQNKR

>member
-23 ELDKFAASGNKAATA
+23 ELDKFTVSGNKAATA

-52 VKDVNAAFAAGASI
+52 VKDVNASFAAGSAI
-66 REKVRSSY
+66 REQVRRSY

-84 QRELLAIRG
+84 QRELVAIRG

-99 AAFDNLASMSDKLR
+99 AAFDNLAQMSDKLR
-113 EGLRQGLIDPADYA
+113 EGLRQGLIDPSDYA
-127 ASEKGIDKLT
+127 ASVKGIDKLT
-137 DSLERSVYESS
+137 SSLERSVYEST

-158 QAEKVATVAKESFIS
+158 QADKLATV
-173 KLQEQTSLYK
+173 
-183 ATASESAAYRAELL
+183 
-197 GISKEAAPLISL
+197 
-209 LQQQEE
+209 
-215 ATRKD
+215 
-220 AEQKRIAAIAAKG
+220 
-233 LKDSIKQLEAEER
+233 
-246 AALKATKE
+246 
-254 QERAD
+254 
-259 RSALA
+259 

-312 DAWKKGTISAG
+312 DAWKNGAISSG
-323 QYRQAMRQLPMQIT
+323 QYRQALRQLPAQFT
-337 DVVTSLASGMPIYMI
+337 DIFTSIAGGMPIWMVFM
-352 AIQQGGQIKDSFG
+352 QQGGQISDSFG
-365 GIGNAAK
+365 GIGSLFEVIKREILGFKDASDDSNDSLSESANGLAENAENGK
-372 ALISQLT
+372 KFLGFLT
-379 PMRLLVGGLATGAVA
+379 PARLAIGGVTATIAA
-394 LATAYYQGSQES
+394 LGVAYYQGSKEN
-406 QEFNKQLILTGNY
+406 EEYNKQIILTGNY

-424 DRLNEMAKTIA
+424 DRLNEMAKTIS

-450 VAGSGAFSSSQLES
+450 IVGTGAFDSRQLEGI
-464 VTRAALAME
+464 TRAAVAME
-473 KATGQSVDATIENFK
+473 DATGQSVDATIANFK
-488 RLKEDP
+488 RLKDDP

-512 LEQISSLSEQGR
+512 LESITKLSETGNV
-524 ATEAASVAMDAYSNT
+524 TAAARVAMDAYADTMQQRAADVTDS
-539 LRVRSAEI
+539 
-547 KHNLGTIE
+547 LGYLE
-555 TAWNSI
+555 TGWNSI
-561 KGAASDAWDS
+561 KSIASSAWDA
-571 MLNIGRESSLNER
+571 MLGVGREDTIEDKIER
-584 VESTRRQLE
+584 LQKASKARALGMADVNVGVDTSAE
-593 IAEKNLRDAERQK
+593 IATLQEEKFQRDIKVAKDKAEQNEQDRQ
-606 PVDTTGYGFGRESS
+606 
-620 ALGSQ
+620 
-625 QAGRQLSEQKNRVEA
+625 
-640 LRKSLK
+640 
-646 ELSEQSYS
+646 
-654 EAYAAGIK
+654 
-662 KQNQDEEE
+662 
-670 AQKQRFDAD
+670 
-679 QKWKREY
+679 KREY
-686 ENAQEKHQRT
+686 NATQALNKKYETEKEKHLRT
-696 ILQIK
+696 IREIE
-701 NSSASEATKS
+701 NGFATK
-711 EALIR
+711 EAKDTAIAR
-716 ENARFKEEQDRKT
+716 ENKRFAESQARKT

-734 VKAITDDAATKE
+734 EKAFTDDAATKE

-833 YAKEIEERNQQAK
+833 YAKEIEERNKQAEK
-846 DSFGQTTKGTQR
+846 SFGKTTKGTQR

-869 NKSLEGITDA
+869 NKSLEGITDP

-906 ESDWISGLNL
+906 ESDWISGLNM

-975 LLVAYAIQSALGWM
+975 LLVAYAIQSALRWM

-1064 GGASTGRAPMLGL
+1064 GGASTDRAPMLGL

-1101 QQGGNSDVLGKA
+1101 QRGGNSDALGKA

>member
-1 MADEIGK
+1 MSDEIGK

-18 ERATN
+18 ERAAN
-23 ELDKFAASGNKAATA
+23 ELDKFSASSNKAATA

-47 KTAAK
+47 QTSAK
-52 VKDVNAAFAAGASI
+52 VKDVNAAFTAGAAV
-66 REKVRSSY
+66 REQTRRSY

-84 QRELLAIRG
+84 QRELVAIRG

-99 AAFDNLASMSDKLR
+99 VAFDNLAAMSDKLR
-113 EGLRQGLIDPADYA
+113 EGLRQKLIDPSDYA
-127 ASEKGIDKLT
+127 ASVKGIDNLT
-137 DSLERSVYESS
+137 SALERSVYESS

-158 QAEKVATVAKESFIS
+158 QADKVATVAKENFLK
-173 KLQEQTSLYK
+173 KLKEQVATQGMSRQEQLQ
-183 ATASESAAYRAELL
+183 YR
-197 GISKEAAPLISL
+197 
-209 LQQQEE
+209 
-215 ATRKD
+215 
-220 AEQKRIAAIAAKG
+220 
-233 LKDSIKQLEAEER
+233 
-246 AALKATKE
+246 
-254 QERAD
+254 
-259 RSALA
+259 
-264 AKESFISR
+264 
-272 LREQA
+272 
-277 ETQGKTNS
+277 
-285 EILAYKAAQ
+285 AAQ
-294 LGATQEAAPFI
+294 LGVASSADIYIKKIDESSKALHGF
-305 ASLKQQE
+305 SLK
-312 DAWKKGTISAG
+312 SASARREIG
-323 QYRQAMRQLPMQIT
+323 VMLGELARGNIGALRGSSITLANRSGLIDQLMTFRGAM
-337 DVVTSLASGMPIYMI
+337 VAGSLGLVA
-352 AIQQGGQIKDSFG
+352 GGL
-365 GIGNAAK
+365 IGVAK
-372 ALISQLT
+372 A
-379 PMRLLVGGLATGAVA
+379 AYEGA
-394 LATAYYQGSQES
+394 QES
-406 QEFNKQLILTGNY
+406 EEFNKQLILTGNY
-419 AGVTT
+419 AG
-424 DRLNEMAKTIA
+424 KTAGQLQNLA
-435 KSGGTQGAAAAALAK
+435 KSFSGKGITQHDAASALAS
-450 VAGSGAFSSSQLES
+450 VIGSGAFKSNQIES
-464 VTRAALAME
+464 VTKAALAMQQ
-473 KATGQSVDATIENFK
+473 ATGQAVDETIKNFQRLYENPTQGSIE
-488 RLKEDP
+488 LN
-494 LRAAQDLD
+494 
-502 KQLHFLTATQ
+502 KQLHYLTSSQYEYIAS
-512 LEQISSLSEQGR
+512 LERRGFK
-524 ATEAASVAMDAYSNT
+524 EAAGQAAADVYSKAEQQ
-539 LRVRSAEI
+539 RSQQVI
-547 KHNLGTIE
+547 DNLGYIE
-555 TAWNSI
+555 RSI
-561 KGAASDAWDS
+561 KTAINWWNKYYDAARG
-571 MLNIGRESSLNER
+571 IGREDTN
-584 VESTRRQLE
+584 STQLQ
-593 IAEKNLRDAERQK
+593 AVRDRIK
-606 PVDTTGYGFGRESS
+606 
-620 ALGSQ
+620 
-625 QAGRQLSEQKNRVEA
+625 QLSDNSKPGAFGLGGIGDGGASAKELKELKDKEKELAFVINSQEGYAQSQIKAKEA
-640 LRKSLK
+640 DEKRTKSLK
-646 ELSEQSYS
+646 YQNDILSKNVSWQQKRSAALTELWRNISLAPKDWS
-654 EAYAAGIK
+654 K
-662 KQNQDEEE
+662 D
-670 AQKQRFDAD
+670 QR
-679 QKWKREY
+679 
-686 ENAQEKHQRT
+686 
-696 ILQIK
+696 
-701 NSSASEATKS
+701 
-711 EALIR
+711 AL
-716 ENARFKEEQDRKT
+716 
-729 KKPKA
+729 A
-734 VKAITDDAATKE
+734 VKQINNDNKPPTEKKGAVYKDDTAARE

-753 LAVLRGQSSITD
+753 LAVLRGQSEATD

-780 IADLKSKSILTA
+780 IADLKNKSILTA

-906 ESDWISGLNL
+906 ESQWVSGLNL
-916 GINQFAEN
+916 GVRQFAEN

-1034 EFVFTKESTSRIGTD
+1034 EFVFTKESTNRIGTD

-1064 GGASTGRAPMLGL
+1064 GGSSSGRAPMLGL

-1094 NSEGGQQ
+1094 NNEGGQQ
-1101 QQGGNSDVLGKA
+1101 QRGGNSDAIGKA

>member
-1 MADEIGK
+1 MSDEIGK

-47 KTAAK
+47 QTSAK
-52 VKDVNAAFAAGASI
+52 VKDVNAAFAAGAAV
-66 REKVRSSY
+66 REQTRRSY

-84 QRELLAIRG
+84 QRELVAIRG

-99 AAFDNLASMSDKLR
+99 VAFDNLAAMSDKLR

-127 ASEKGIDKLT
+127 ASVKGIDNLT
-137 DSLERSVYESS
+137 NSLERSVYETS

-285 EILAYKAAQ
+285 ELLEYKAAQ
-294 LGATQEAAPFI
+294 LGATKEAAPFI

-323 QYRQAMRQLPMQIT
+323 QYRQAMRQLPAQIT
-337 DVVTSLASGMPIYMI
+337 DVVTSLASGMPVYMV

-372 ALISQLT
+372 ALASQLT
-379 PMRLLVGGLATGAVA
+379 PMRLLVGGITTAAIA
-394 LATAYYQGSQES
+394 LSVAYYQGAQES
-406 QEFNKQLILTGNY
+406 TEFNKQLILTGNY

-450 VAGSGAFSSSQLES
+450 VVGTGAFGANQLES
-464 VTRAALAME
+464 VTRSALAME

-512 LEQISSLSEQGR
+512 LESITKLSETGNV
-524 ATEAASVAMDAYSNT
+524 TAAARVAMDAYADTIQQRAADVTDS
-539 LRVRSAEI
+539 
-547 KHNLGTIE
+547 LGYLE
-555 TAWNSI
+555 TGWNSI
-561 KGAASDAWDS
+561 KSIASSAWDA
-571 MLNIGRESSLNER
+571 MLGVGREDTIEDKIERLQKASKARALGMADVNVGVDTNSELARLNDEKFQKDLKAAQKKG
-584 VESTRRQLE
+584 EQ
-593 IAEKNLRDAERQK
+593 AEEERQK
-606 PVDTTGYGFGRESS
+606 RELL
-620 ALGSQ
+620 A
-625 QAGRQLSEQKNRVEA
+625 
-640 LRKSLK
+640 
-646 ELSEQSYS
+646 
-654 EAYAAGIK
+654 
-662 KQNQDEEE
+662 NQ
-670 AQKQRFDAD
+670 R
-679 QKWKREY
+679 WNREY
-686 ENAQEKHQRT
+686 ESDLEKHQRK
-696 ILQIK
+696 LLEIK
-701 NSSASEATKS
+701 NDYASKEVKDNAI
-711 EALIR
+711 AR
-716 ENARFKEEQDRKT
+716 ENKRFAESQARKT

-734 VKAITDDAATKE
+734 EKAFTDDAATKE

-753 LAVLRGQSSITD
+753 LAALRGQSSITD

-780 IADLKSKSILTA
+780 IADLKNKSILTA

-813 IAKENAQRDKA
+813 IAKENVQRDKA

-833 YAKEIEERNQQAK
+833 YAKEIAERNRLATE
-846 DSFGQTTKGTQR
+846 SFGLTTKQSER
-858 EAQESQLKKTY
+858 AAQESQLGKTFR
-869 NKSLEGITDA
+869 KSTEGITDPT
-879 AQLEKIAAEYVRA
+879 QLEKITAEYVKA

-1094 NSEGGQQ
+1094 SNEGGQQ
-1101 QQGGNSDVLGKA
+1101 QRGGNSDALGKA

>member
-23 ELDKFAASGNKAATA
+23 ELDKFAVSGNKAATA

-47 KTAAK
+47 QTSAK
-52 VKDVNAAFAAGASI
+52 VKDVNAAFAAGAAV
-66 REKVRSSY
+66 REQTRRSY

-84 QRELLAIRG
+84 QRELVAIRG

-99 AAFDNLASMSDKLR
+99 VAFDNLAAMSDKLR
-113 EGLRQGLIDPADYA
+113 EGLRQKLIDPSDYA
-127 ASEKGIDKLT
+127 ASVKGIDNLT
-137 DSLERSVYESS
+137 SALERSVYESS

-158 QAEKVATVAKESFIS
+158 QADKLATV
-173 KLQEQTSLYK
+173 
-183 ATASESAAYRAELL
+183 
-197 GISKEAAPLISL
+197 
-209 LQQQEE
+209 
-215 ATRKD
+215 
-220 AEQKRIAAIAAKG
+220 
-233 LKDSIKQLEAEER
+233 
-246 AALKATKE
+246 
-254 QERAD
+254 
-259 RSALA
+259 

-312 DAWKKGTISAG
+312 NAWKSSTISAG

-337 DVVTSLASGMPIYMI
+337 DVVTSLASGMPIYMV

-372 ALISQLT
+372 AMLSFLNPT
-379 PMRLLVGGLATGAVA
+379 NVA
-394 LATAYYQGSQES
+394 LGITAAVFG
-406 QEFNKQLILTGNY
+406 
-419 AGVTT
+419 
-424 DRLNEMAKTIA
+424 
-435 KSGGTQGAAAAALAK
+435 
-450 VAGSGAFSSSQLES
+450 
-464 VTRAALAME
+464 
-473 KATGQSVDATIENFK
+473 
-488 RLKEDP
+488 
-494 LRAAQDLD
+494 
-502 KQLHFLTATQ
+502 
-512 LEQISSLSEQGR
+512 
-524 ATEAASVAMDAYSNT
+524 SVAIAAYKS
-539 LRVRSAEI
+539 
-547 KHNLGTIE
+547 
-555 TAWNSI
+555 
-561 KGAASDAWDS
+561 
-571 MLNIGRESSLNER
+571 
-584 VESTRRQLE
+584 RQE
-593 IAEKNLRDAERQK
+593 IAEANKEVHSNIGITGEYAEKLALNIRNIANASESSIKSISEMFIATKDGAEESTQKLIAVGFSYQEAKRRVDEYKDSSDFTSLNSDIETHKLNVLGLKDAWSDAAKEVRDYYTGISAGKQSVALGGAIDPLVKVLESAKQLNGDIISQSIKINQEVRERVSWVNKEYLASDRVAGAQDRLKKAVEARNKIANSGDNDAISNANKLVAIRQK
-606 PVDTTGYGFGRESS
+606 ELES
-620 ALGSQ
+620 
-625 QAGRQLSEQKNRVEA
+625 
-640 LRKSLK
+640 
-646 ELSEQSYS
+646 
-654 EAYAAGIK
+654 
-662 KQNQDEEE
+662 
-670 AQKQRFDAD
+670 AQKKGVDKPHA
-679 QKWKREY
+679 K
-686 ENAQEKHQRT
+686 
-696 ILQIK
+696 
-701 NSSASEATKS
+701 KS
-711 EALIR
+711 
-716 ENARFKEEQDRKT
+716 
-729 KKPKA
+729 
-734 VKAITDDAATKE
+734 VSDDAATKE

-780 IADLKSKSILTA
+780 IADLKNKSILTA

-833 YAKEIEERNQQAK
+833 YAKEIEERNKQAEK
-846 DSFGQTTKGTQR
+846 SFGKTTKGTQR

-869 NKSLEGITDA
+869 NKSLEGITDP

-975 LLVAYAIQSALGWM
+975 LLVAYAIQSALRWM

-1077 QGGGSASG
+1077 QGGGSTSG

-1101 QQGGNSDVLGKA
+1101 QRGGNSDALGKA

>member
-1 MADEIGK
+1 MSDEIGK

-18 ERATN
+18 ERAAN
-23 ELDKFAASGNKAATA
+23 ELDKFSASSNKAATA

-47 KTAAK
+47 QTSAK
-52 VKDVNAAFAAGASI
+52 VKDVNAAFAAGAAV
-66 REKVRSSY
+66 REQTRRSY

-84 QRELLAIRG
+84 QRELVAIRG

-99 AAFDNLASMSDKLR
+99 VAFDNLAAMSDKLR
-113 EGLRQGLIDPADYA
+113 EGLRQKLIDPSDYA
-127 ASEKGIDKLT
+127 ASVKGIDNLT
-137 DSLERSVYESS
+137 SALERSVYESS

-158 QAEKVATVAKESFIS
+158 QADKVATV
-173 KLQEQTSLYK
+173 
-183 ATASESAAYRAELL
+183 
-197 GISKEAAPLISL
+197 
-209 LQQQEE
+209 
-215 ATRKD
+215 
-220 AEQKRIAAIAAKG
+220 
-233 LKDSIKQLEAEER
+233 
-246 AALKATKE
+246 
-254 QERAD
+254 
-259 RSALA
+259 

-285 EILAYKAAQ
+285 EIMAYRAAQ
-294 LGATQEAAPFI
+294 LGATKEAAPFI

-323 QYRQAMRQLPMQIT
+323 QYRQAMRQLPAQIT
-337 DVVTSLASGMPIYMI
+337 DVVTSLASGMPVYMV

-372 ALISQLT
+372 AMLSFLNPT
-379 PMRLLVGGLATGAVA
+379 NVA
-394 LATAYYQGSQES
+394 LGITAAVFG
-406 QEFNKQLILTGNY
+406 
-419 AGVTT
+419 
-424 DRLNEMAKTIA
+424 
-435 KSGGTQGAAAAALAK
+435 
-450 VAGSGAFSSSQLES
+450 
-464 VTRAALAME
+464 
-473 KATGQSVDATIENFK
+473 
-488 RLKEDP
+488 
-494 LRAAQDLD
+494 
-502 KQLHFLTATQ
+502 
-512 LEQISSLSEQGR
+512 
-524 ATEAASVAMDAYSNT
+524 SVAIAAYKS
-539 LRVRSAEI
+539 
-547 KHNLGTIE
+547 
-555 TAWNSI
+555 
-561 KGAASDAWDS
+561 
-571 MLNIGRESSLNER
+571 
-584 VESTRRQLE
+584 RQE
-593 IAEKNLRDAERQK
+593 IAEANKEVHSNIGITGEYAEKLALNIRNIANASESSIKSISEMFIATKDGAEESTQKLIAVGFSYQEAKRRVDEYKDSSDFTSLNSDIETHKLNVLGLKDAWSDAAKEVRDYYTGISAGKQSVALGGAIDPLVKVLESAKQLNGDIISQSIKINQEVRERVSWVNKEYLASDRVAGAQDRLKKAVEARNKIANSGDNDAISNANKLVAIRQK
-606 PVDTTGYGFGRESS
+606 ELES
-620 ALGSQ
+620 
-625 QAGRQLSEQKNRVEA
+625 
-640 LRKSLK
+640 
-646 ELSEQSYS
+646 
-654 EAYAAGIK
+654 
-662 KQNQDEEE
+662 
-670 AQKQRFDAD
+670 AQKKGVDKPHA
-679 QKWKREY
+679 K
-686 ENAQEKHQRT
+686 
-696 ILQIK
+696 
-701 NSSASEATKS
+701 KS
-711 EALIR
+711 
-716 ENARFKEEQDRKT
+716 
-729 KKPKA
+729 
-734 VKAITDDAATKE
+734 VSDDAATKE

-833 YAKEIEERNQQAK
+833 YAKEIEERNQQARN
-846 DSFGQTTKGTQR
+846 SFGQTTKGTQR

-869 NKSLEGITDA
+869 NKSLEGITDP
-879 AQLEKIAAEYVRA
+879 AQLEKITAEYVRA

-906 ESDWISGLNL
+906 ESDWISGLNM

-1094 NSEGGQQ
+1094 NNEGGQQ

>member
-23 ELDKFAASGNKAATA
+23 ELDKFAVSGNKAATA

-47 KTAAK
+47 QTSAK
-52 VKDVNAAFAAGASI
+52 VKDVNAAFAAGAAV
-66 REKVRSSY
+66 REQTRRSY

-84 QRELLAIRG
+84 QRELVAIRG

-99 AAFDNLASMSDKLR
+99 VAFDNLAAMSDKLR

-127 ASEKGIDKLT
+127 ASVKGIDNLT
-137 DSLERSVYESS
+137 NSLERSVYESS

-158 QAEKVATVAKESFIS
+158 QADKLATV
-173 KLQEQTSLYK
+173 
-183 ATASESAAYRAELL
+183 
-197 GISKEAAPLISL
+197 
-209 LQQQEE
+209 
-215 ATRKD
+215 
-220 AEQKRIAAIAAKG
+220 
-233 LKDSIKQLEAEER
+233 
-246 AALKATKE
+246 
-254 QERAD
+254 
-259 RSALA
+259 

-312 DAWKKGTISAG
+312 NAWKSSTISAG

-372 ALISQLT
+372 ALASQLT
-379 PMRLLVGGLATGAVA
+379 PMRLLVGGITTAAIA
-394 LATAYYQGSQES
+394 LSVAYYQGAQES
-406 QEFNKQLILTGNY
+406 TEFNKQLILTGNY

-450 VAGSGAFSSSQLES
+450 VAGTGAFGANQLES
-464 VTRAALAME
+464 VTRSALAME
-473 KATGQSVDATIENFK
+473 KATGQSVGATIENFK

-512 LEQISSLSEQGR
+512 LESITKLSETGNV
-524 ATEAASVAMDAYSNT
+524 TAAARVAMDAYADTMQQREADVTDS
-539 LRVRSAEI
+539 
-547 KHNLGTIE
+547 LGYLE
-555 TAWNSI
+555 TGWNSI
-561 KGAASDAWDS
+561 KSIASSAWDA
-571 MLNIGRESSLNER
+571 MLGVGREDTIEDKIER
-584 VESTRRQLE
+584 LQKASKARALGMADVNVGVDTSAE
-593 IAEKNLRDAERQK
+593 IATLQEEKFQRDIKVAKDKAEQNEQDRQ
-606 PVDTTGYGFGRESS
+606 
-620 ALGSQ
+620 
-625 QAGRQLSEQKNRVEA
+625 
-640 LRKSLK
+640 
-646 ELSEQSYS
+646 
-654 EAYAAGIK
+654 
-662 KQNQDEEE
+662 
-670 AQKQRFDAD
+670 
-679 QKWKREY
+679 KREY
-686 ENAQEKHQRT
+686 NATQALNKKYETAEEKHQRT
-696 ILQIK
+696 LLEIRSGYASKEAKDAAIK
-701 NSSASEATKS
+701 
-711 EALIR
+711 R
-716 ENARFKEEQDRKT
+716 ENIEFAEAQARKT

-734 VKAITDDAATKE
+734 AKAITDDAATKE

-780 IADLKSKSILTA
+780 IADLKNKSILTA

-833 YAKEIEERNQQAK
+833 YAKEIEERNKQAEK
-846 DSFGQTTKGTQR
+846 SFGKTTKGTQR
-858 EAQESQLKKTY
+858 EAQESQLNKTY

-879 AQLEKIAAEYVRA
+879 AQLAKITAEYNKAKEELYKGFSEADA
-892 RDKLHEGFRDEDAR
+892 RDLDFVG
-906 ESDWISGLNL
+906 GLNL
-916 GINQFAEN
+916 GIAQFAEN
-924 SLNVF
+924 ALNVF
-929 QATAQIGQT
+929 QSTAQIGQT
-938 TMQSLSDMAT
+938 TMQGLSDMAT
-948 DLASTGKANIKEFGT
+948 EMATTGRANIKEFGT

-975 LLVAYAIQSALGWM
+975 MLVAYAVQAALGWAGM
-989 SGGAS
+989 GSGG
-994 FSSTGLND
+994 SSGSVGGIGAMGLPTGF
-1002 GTKGIPMPPKF
+1002 GGF
-1013 DAGGYTGDGGK
+1013 DKGGYTGDGGK
-1024 YEPKGIVHGG
+1024 HEPKGIVHGG

-1064 GGASTGRAPMLGL
+1064 GSQSMSRAPMFGL
-1077 QGGGSASG
+1077 TGGSGAGGVAVDLSG
-1085 PIIQTSVVV
+1085 MNIVVQ
-1094 NSEGGQQ
+1094 GQQ
-1101 QQGGNSDVLGKA
+1101 QQQNGSPQQNQAISQAAKNEVIAIVSQQLDRALGQSGRITTA
-1113 YQQVIDTSV
+1113 I
-1122 RDGISKALRPGGLI
+1122 
-1136 WMAQNKR
+1136 QNKVGR

>member
-47 KTAAK
+47 QTSAK
-52 VKDVNAAFAAGASI
+52 VKDVNAAFAAGAAV
-66 REKVRSSY
+66 REQTRRSY

-84 QRELLAIRG
+84 QRELVAIRG

-99 AAFDNLASMSDKLR
+99 VAFDNLAAMSDKLR
-113 EGLRQGLIDPADYA
+113 EGLRQKLIDPSDYA
-127 ASEKGIDKLT
+127 ASVKGIDNLT
-137 DSLERSVYESS
+137 SALERSVYESS

-158 QAEKVATVAKESFIS
+158 QADKVATVAKESFIS
-173 KLQEQTSLYK
+173 
-183 ATASESAAYRAELL
+183 
-197 GISKEAAPLISL
+197 
-209 LQQQEE
+209 
-215 ATRKD
+215 
-220 AEQKRIAAIAAKG
+220 
-233 LKDSIKQLEAEER
+233 
-246 AALKATKE
+246 
-254 QERAD
+254 
-259 RSALA
+259 
-264 AKESFISR
+264 R
-272 LREQA
+272 LREQS

-285 EILAYKAAQ
+285 EIMAYRAAQ
-294 LGATQEAAPFI
+294 LGATKEAAPFI

-372 ALISQLT
+372 ALASQLT
-379 PMRLLVGGLATGAVA
+379 PMRLLVGGITTAAIA
-394 LATAYYQGSQES
+394 LSVAYYQGAQES
-406 QEFNKQLILTGNY
+406 TEFNKQLILTGNY

-450 VAGSGAFSSSQLES
+450 VVGTGAFGANQLES
-464 VTRAALAME
+464 VTRSALAME

-502 KQLHFLTATQ
+502 KQLHFLTAAQ
-512 LEQISSLSEQGR
+512 LEQISSL
-524 ATEAASVAMDAYSNT
+524 TEVGNITQAARIAMDAYSDAIQNRSSDVVENLGFIESAWKNIGDAAAYAWDTAKRVGRDSTLEEQLQRLQSIRPAGINT
-539 LRVRSAEI
+539 TSIDAEI
-547 KHNLGTIE
+547 
-555 TAWNSI
+555 
-561 KGAASDAWDS
+561 AAVKEKIYQRDRKAAGDK
-571 MLNIGRESSLNER
+571 
-584 VESTRRQLE
+584 
-593 IAEKNLRDAERQK
+593 AEKVEQDRQK
-606 PVDTTGYGFGRESS
+606 RELLATQ
-620 ALGSQ
+620 AL
-625 QAGRQLSEQKNRVEA
+625 N
-640 LRKSLK
+640 
-646 ELSEQSYS
+646 
-654 EAYAAGIK
+654 
-662 KQNQDEEE
+662 KQ
-670 AQKQRFDAD
+670 
-679 QKWKREY
+679 Y
-686 ENAQEKHQRT
+686 ETEKEKHLRT
-696 ILQIK
+696 IREIE
-701 NSSASEATKS
+701 NGFATK
-711 EALIR
+711 EAKDTAIAR
-716 ENARFKEEQDRKT
+716 ENEKFAESQARKT
-729 KKPKA
+729 KKPAAAKT
-734 VKAITDDAATKE
+734 ITDDVATRE

-753 LAVLRGQSSITD
+753 LAVLRGQSEATD

-780 IADLKSKSILTA
+780 IADLKNKSILTA

-813 IAKENAQRDKA
+813 IAKDNAQRDKA

-833 YAKEIEERNQQAK
+833 YAKEIEERNQQARN
-846 DSFGQTTKGTQR
+846 SFGQTTKGTQR

-869 NKSLEGITDA
+869 NKSLEGITDP

-906 ESDWISGLNL
+906 ESQWVSGLNL
-916 GINQFAEN
+916 GVRQFAEN

-1077 QGGGSASG
+1077 QGGGSTSG

-1101 QQGGNSDVLGKA
+1101 QRGGNSDAIGKA

-1136 WMAQNKR
+1136 WMSQNKR